1 MKGVDH
7 YLVEKLAQ
15 NNEILEREN
24 LLLFESNQQNI
35 LSMITQPTNLREWN
49 VLMENMI
56 TNNISNQ
63 DLGSSNLSEAPLED
77 SEPNFEQINRFQLL
91 KTRRQANR
99 PINGAAEWYLKEPR
113 YKSKAT
119 LALKETIIKV
129 LEQIESIEAE
139 MISNSRNGESDSA
152 NFMLHDIR
160 NKRFIQSQ
168 YKLKLNRLQEQYNK
182 LVK

>member
-1 MKGVDH
+1 MK
-7 YLVEKLAQ
+7 
-15 NNEILEREN
+15 
-24 LLLFESNQQNI
+24 
-35 LSMITQPTNLREWN
+35 
-49 VLMENMI
+49 
-56 TNNISNQ
+56 
-63 DLGSSNLSEAPLED
+63 
-77 SEPNFEQINRFQLL
+77 LL

-139 MISNSRNGESDSA
+139 LISNSRNAESDSS

-168 YKLKLNRLQEQYNK
+168 YKLKLNRLQEEYNK